1 MTIVQALKKLGKKLN
16 TGGTEPSGGTISEVL
31 ASIESAFNI
40 SGAAGADGNDG
51 ASVTAIELE
60 TTEGAVTGGTATLS
74 DGNTIT
80 ITVTEAD
87 SGSGD

>member
-40 SGAAGADGNDG
+40 SGSKGDDG

-80 ITVTEAD
+80 ITVTATD
-87 SGSGD
+87 GNGGGD

>member
-40 SGAAGADGNDG
+40 SGSKGDDG